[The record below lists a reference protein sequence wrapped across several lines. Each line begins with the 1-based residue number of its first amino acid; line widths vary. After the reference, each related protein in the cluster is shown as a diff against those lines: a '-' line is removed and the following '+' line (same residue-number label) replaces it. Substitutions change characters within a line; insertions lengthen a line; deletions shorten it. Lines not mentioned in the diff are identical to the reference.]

1 MGKST
6 HVGSTP
12 AYGQEKDCE
21 VNVDDLEEEDL
32 CDADSFSMPDEL
44 NYDFQSK
51 SQSTPNKCVLS
62 IDQQ

>member
-12 AYGQEKDCE
+12 IYGQEKDCE
-21 VNVDDLEEEDL
+21 VNVHDLDEEEL

-51 SQSTPNKCVLS
+51 NHNSQNQGVLS